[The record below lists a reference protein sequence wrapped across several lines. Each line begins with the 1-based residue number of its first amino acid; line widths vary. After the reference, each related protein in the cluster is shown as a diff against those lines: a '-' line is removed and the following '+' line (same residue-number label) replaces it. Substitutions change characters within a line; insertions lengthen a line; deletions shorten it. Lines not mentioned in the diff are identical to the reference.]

1 MRAATAAI
9 AARNSGKHRRRNYNL
24 GRRSN
29 FPMVDAAQSD
39 MMASQPM
46 LFDVNS
52 PPAQQPRYQH
62 AQPGEPIG
70 FAQSIVGVPTPQW
83 DQVYQMPQ
91 MAGFQP
97 MQAALGQPAVEY
109 SRHPSP
115 FQQLLDYSVVREAQ
129 QSASM
134 LHERRERNLHIQ
146 DFWLAHVMIA

>member
-70 FAQSIVGVPTPQW
+70 FAQSINCWCAYATMGSSVSDATNGRLPAHAGSFGAACGRVLEAPEPFPTIVGLFGG
-83 DQVYQMPQ
+83 
-91 MAGFQP
+91 A
-97 MQAALGQPAVEY
+97 
-109 SRHPSP
+109 
-115 FQQLLDYSVVREAQ
+115 
-129 QSASM
+129 
-134 LHERRERNLHIQ
+134 
-146 DFWLAHVMIA
+146 